1 MSVKWYFAISEISLS
16 RENSDWPGLIR
27 AAVRSARMNTTLKPH
42 MLYNGEPNEFTNEIA
57 NLGVTIVPHRVS
69 FYDALL
75 SEKEKNPN
83 FDLLSWSGAHLRIE
97 IPLIEKQDEIV
108 LYTDCDVMFLKDP
121 ALPYLPKYFAAAPE
135 ESRTDYR
142 GINTGVMLMN
152 VPMLRNDLP
161 AFTAFARQEIA
172 AGRPSDQTM
181 YNEFYRDRWDRLD
194 IALNWKPYWGAEPE
208 AQIVHWHGPKPSW
221 VHYYLEFPKYHL
233 RHMSHWR
240 RLVDMN
246 PDGYRHYLKVWQ
258 QYGELPSTTPPCIE
272 DIVCTLDAIE
282 NGVARGWAFDPDHP
296 DRPLQITA
304 IVDGEA
310 IGHVECTGHR
320 PDLLQAGHP
329 TETAGYS
336 ISLPARY
343 FDERPHRLEL
353 RSTETGTSIMIG
365 GPGGMALVKEFRGR
379 PPT

>member
-1 MSVKWYFAISEISLS
+1 
-16 RENSDWPGLIR
+16 
-27 AAVRSARMNTTLKPH
+27 
-42 MLYNGEPNEFTNEIA
+42 
-57 NLGVTIVPHRVS
+57 
-69 FYDALL
+69 
-75 SEKEKNPN
+75 
-83 FDLLSWSGAHLRIE
+83 
-97 IPLIEKQDEIV
+97 
-108 LYTDCDVMFLKDP
+108 
-121 ALPYLPKYFAAAPE
+121 
-135 ESRTDYR
+135 
-142 GINTGVMLMN
+142 MLMN

-161 AFTAFARQEIA
+161 AFTVFARQEIA

-181 YNEFYRDRWDRLD
+181 YNDYYRDRWDRLD
-194 IALNWKPYWGAEPE
+194 IALNWKPYWGADAD

-221 VHYYLEFPKYHL
+221 ASYYLQYPKYYL
-233 RHMSHWR
+233 RHMPHWR

-258 QYGELPSTTPPCIE
+258 QYGELPSEIPPLVD

-282 NGVARGWAFDPDHP
+282 NGIARGWAFDPDHP

-304 IVDGEA
+304 LIDGEA
-310 IGHVECTGHR
+310 IGHVECTGRR

-343 FDERPHRLEL
+343 FDEQSHRLEL

-365 GPGGMALVKEFRGR
+365 GPGGMTLAKEFRGR